1 MDFSR
6 KNILNK
12 LSDFFYGLAVLF
24 AVTSSYAGV
33 SSRGS
38 DWIELFLFVM
48 ALAGVCA
55 LIGFILNLF
64 REFDKNKFSSYLNFL
79 KRRFFLQSE
88 NYIKDV
94 SIRKYFVKF
103 NDKIF
108 CYVYALYFFIVLAC
122 LLNQNH
128 FEWSRFIILDFI
140 WPLVVWGVIKILTK
154 KPEINKICI
163 PQESNCILPTT
174 QNPIHY
180 TMKWDFEVWTK
191 DKFMIIAPFYDIDKE
206 KIVKAC
212 YFVTKYG
219 ERETVRFSD
228 FIGELT
234 PSQIFERKNELYV
247 FLLSS
252 KEYLLSTMNEHF
264 ESDSLY
270 EAFDF

>member
-1 MDFSR
+1 MNFSR
-6 KNILNK
+6 NNILNK
-12 LSDFFYGLAVLF
+12 LSKFFYGLAVLL

-64 REFDKNKFSSYLNFL
+64 SEFDKNKFSSYLNYL
-79 KRRFFLQSE
+79 KRRFFLQSK

-94 SIRKYFVKF
+94 SIRKYFVNF
-103 NDKIF
+103 DNKIF
-108 CYVYALYFFIVLAC
+108 CYVFALYFFIVLAC
-122 LLNQNH
+122 LLD
-128 FEWSRFIILDFI
+128 ERDLDWSRFIILDFI

-154 KPEINKICI
+154 KAEINKICI
-163 PQESNCILPTT
+163 LQESNCILPTA
-174 QNPIHY
+174 QEPIY
-180 TMKWDFEVWTK
+180 YEIKWEFEDWTK

-212 YFVTKYG
+212 YFVSKTG
-219 ERETVRFSD
+219 ERVTVRFSD

-234 PSQIFERKNELYV
+234 PSQIFKRKNELYV
-247 FLLSS
+247 FHLSS
-252 KEYLLSTMNEHF
+252 QEYLLSTMNEHF
-264 ESDSLY
+264 ECNSLY

>member
-64 REFDKNKFSSYLNFL
+64 SEFDKNKFSSYLNYL

-122 LLNQNH
+122 LLDDRNLD
-128 FEWSRFIILDFI
+128 WSRFIILDFI

-154 KPEINKICI
+154 KSEINKICI
-163 PQESNCILPTT
+163 PQESNCILPTA
-174 QNPIHY
+174 QERIY
-180 TMKWDFEVWTK
+180 YFAMWEFEIWTK
-191 DKFMIIAPFYDIDKE
+191 DKFMMIAPFYDIDKE

-247 FLLSS
+247 FCLSS
-252 KEYLLSTMNEHF
+252 DEYLLSTKNDHF
-264 ESDSLY
+264 VPDPTF